1 MSNYLKIKNYDIAN
15 GDGIG
20 VSIFFSGCDKEPKCK
35 GCFNSE
41 AWPFEVGKKFN
52 QDTIE
57 YILELLNN
65 SHINH
70 LSILGGEPLADKN
83 ELDVLTLVKKVK
95 EHFPNKKIWLWT
107 WRSFESLLISQY
119 NMKIVGIDEFN
130 HPEIIESRSP
140 HEILKYIDV
149 LVDGPFI
156 EEEKDLKLKWK
167 GSKNQRVIDVKK
179 SLEKNKI
186 ELFEF

>member
-1 MSNYLKIKNYDIAN
+1 
-15 GDGIG
+15 
-20 VSIFFSGCDKEPKCK
+20 
-35 GCFNSE
+35 
-41 AWPFEVGKKFN
+41 
-52 QDTIE
+52 
-57 YILELLNN
+57 
-65 SHINH
+65 
-70 LSILGGEPLADKN
+70 
-83 ELDVLTLVKKVK
+83 
-95 EHFPNKKIWLWT
+95 
-107 WRSFESLLISQY
+107 
-119 NMKIVGIDEFN
+119 MKIVGIDEFN
-130 HPEIIESRSP
+130 HQEIIESRSP